1 MAAQKKGITI
11 YKRDKNKVEISGHP
25 ENVKWLMWF
34 DMISNTLRRWL
45 FFVIMPLIIVSEET
59 FLPILVKWI
68 KHLLPFL
75 IFFVVVVDYAQIF
88 LSG

>member
-1 MAAQKKGITI
+1 MTAQKKGITT
-11 YKRDKNKVEISGHP
+11 YKRDKSKVEISGDP
-25 ENVKWLMWF
+25 ENVKWPMWF
-34 DMISNTLRRWL
+34 DMISNTLRWL
-45 FFVIMPLIIVSEET
+45 FLAIMLLIIVPRAT

-75 IFFVVVVDYAQIF
+75 ILFMAVVDYGQIF